1 MPVSKREILPG
12 GRSPA
17 LRLERYA
24 DSLGEPEG
32 ETPRQVLDVL
42 LANPSGSTP
51 GRARPSRPCQTLDA
65 NDANDANLRPT
76 MPTKAIEANKRRET
90 TGGAQLGLSQGVSD
104 YKGGTSCHALAM
116 LLPRLP
122 PPPGHEAAGNDTLLF
137 LLLLSLTGLEGLR
150 VSPRAAAGASP
161 QRRPPP
167 RAAAG
172 ASPQRRSPGASKAL
186 VLTSFATPPCHRR
199 SSPPSRV

>member
-76 MPTKAIEANKRRET
+76 MPTKAIEANKRR
-90 TGGAQLGLSQGVSD
+90 D
-104 YKGGTSCHALAM
+104 YRGGTAGALSRSLRLQGGHKLPRSCHALAT
-116 LLPRLP
+116 P
-122 PPPGHEAAGNDTLLF
+122 P
-137 LLLLSLTGLEGLR
+137 
-150 VSPRAAAGASP
+150 
-161 QRRPPP
+161 
-167 RAAAG
+167 
-172 ASPQRRSPGASKAL
+172 
-186 VLTSFATPPCHRR
+186 ATPRPRSRWQRYPFSSSVSHLLIRERTGVAPRCGWCVSAAKAPGRIKGTRR
-199 SSPPSRV
+199 C

>member
-1 MPVSKREILPG
+1 MPVSKRKILPG
-12 GRSPA
+12 GRSHA

-76 MPTKAIEANKRRET
+76 MPTKAIEANKRRDYR
-90 TGGAQLGLSQGVSD
+90 GAQLGLSQGVSD
-104 YKGGTSCHALAM
+104 YKGGTAER
-116 LLPRLP
+116 PVI
-122 PPPGHEAAGNDTLLF
+122 
-137 LLLLSLTGLEGLR
+137 GLR
-150 VSPRAAAGASP
+150 PRN
-161 QRRPPP
+161 
-167 RAAAG
+167 
-172 ASPQRRSPGASKAL
+172 L
-186 VLTSFATPPCHRR
+186 
-199 SSPPSRV
+199 